1 MFDNIKPQFTK
12 SPPRNILIIAV
23 ILSLIF
29 GGGAGAAVSF
39 FVAQN
44 TQAFWNEFTNFP
56 VQKVITKEVS
66 GPRGKIINE
75 EAATIAA
82 VREAAPAT
90 VSIVVTKDLSK
101 FYQGFELSPFEEF
114 FGPPFSFS
122 VPAPREGKQ
131 QIGGGTGFL
140 ISSDG
145 LVLTNKHVVSDTEAE
160 YTVITSDGKQYPLKV
175 LAQDPFIDVAIGKI
189 EASNLPTVRLGDS
202 DKIDIGQTVIA
213 IGNTLSEFRNTVT
226 KGVISGRNRRV
237 EAGGGGGF
245 SEVIEEALQTDAA
258 INPGNSGGPLIN
270 LAGEVIGVNTAVSR
284 AGQLIGF
291 AIPINSVKS
300 VVESVKKFG
309 KIVRAYLGV
318 RFIVINETVARANKL
333 SRDYG
338 ALVLRGQRPE
348 ELAVIPGSPADK
360 AGLVENDIILEIDGK
375 KITEEQSLASVI
387 RAKKPGDEVTLK
399 VLHKGEEKNIT
410 VELGELK
417 Q

>member
-1 MFDNIKPQFTK
+1 MFDNIKSQFTR
-12 SPPRNILIIAV
+12 SSYRNILIIAV

-29 GGGAGAAVSF
+29 GGGAGAAVGF

-44 TQAFWNEFTNFP
+44 AQALWSELANFP
-56 VQKVITKEVS
+56 VPKVITKEVS
-66 GPRGKIINE
+66 RPSGKIINE

-90 VSIVVTKDLSK
+90 VSIAVTKDLSK

-114 FGPPFSFS
+114 FGLPSPFLG
-122 VPAPREGKQ
+122 PAPREGKQ
-131 QIGGGTGFL
+131 QVGGGTGFL

-145 LVLTNKHVVSDTEAE
+145 LVLTNKHVVSDPEAE

-175 LAQDPFIDVAIGKI
+175 LAQDSFIDVAIGKI
-189 EASNLPTVRLGDS
+189 EANNLPTVRLGDS
-202 DKIDIGQTVIA
+202 DKIEIGQTVIA

-237 EAGGGGGF
+237 VAGGSGF

-300 VVESVKKFG
+300 VVDSVKKFG

-318 RFIVINETVARANKL
+318 RFIVINETIAKANKL
-333 SRDYG
+333 PRDYG
-338 ALVLRGQRPE
+338 ALILRGQRPE
-348 ELAVIPGSPADK
+348 ELAVMPGSPADK
-360 AGLVENDIILEIDGK
+360 AGLVENDIILEIDGQ
-375 KITEEQSLASVI
+375 KITEEQSLASVV
-387 RAKKPGDEVTLK
+387 RAKKPGDKVTLK
-399 VLHKGEEKNIT
+399 VWHKEKEKNIT
-410 VELGELK
+410 VELGEFK
-417 Q
+417 

>member
-1 MFDNIKPQFTK
+1 MFDDIKSQFTRT
-12 SPPRNILIIAV
+12 SSRNILIIAV

-29 GGGAGAAVSF
+29 GGGAGAAVGF
-39 FVAQN
+39 FVTQNAQVL
-44 TQAFWNEFTNFP
+44 WSELTNFP
-56 VQKVITKEVS
+56 VPKVTTKEVK
-66 GPRGKIINE
+66 GPSGKIIGE
-75 EAATIAA
+75 EEATIAA

-90 VSIVVTKDLSK
+90 VSIAATKDLSK

-114 FGPPFSFS
+114 FGLPLPFSA
-122 VPAPREGKQ
+122 PAPREGKQ
-131 QIGGGTGFL
+131 QVGGGTGFL

-160 YTVITSDGKQYPLKV
+160 YTVITSEGKQYPLKI
-175 LAQDPFIDVAIGKI
+175 LAQDSFIDVAIGEI
-189 EASNLPTVRLGDS
+189 EANNLPTVRLGDS
-202 DKIDIGQTVIA
+202 DKLEIGQTVIA
-213 IGNTLSEFRNTVT
+213 IGNSLSEFRNTVT

-237 EAGGGGGF
+237 VAGGGGF

-300 VVESVKKFG
+300 VVDSVKKFG

-318 RFIVINETVARANKL
+318 RFIVINETIAKTNKL
-333 SRDYG
+333 PRDYG

-348 ELAVIPGSPADK
+348 ELAVMPGSPADK
-360 AGLVENDIILEIDGK
+360 AGLVENDIILEIDGQ
-375 KITEEQSLASVI
+375 KITEEQSLARVV
-387 RAKKPGDEVTLK
+387 RAKKPGDKVTLK
-399 VLHKGEEKNIT
+399 ILHKGEEKNIT
-410 VELGELK
+410 VELGEFK
-417 Q
+417 

>member
-1 MFDNIKPQFTK
+1 MFDNIKSQFTRT
-12 SPPRNILIIAV
+12 SSRNILIIAV

-29 GGGAGAAVSF
+29 GGGAGAAVGF
-39 FVAQN
+39 FVTQNAQVL
-44 TQAFWNEFTNFP
+44 WSELTNFP
-56 VQKVITKEVS
+56 VPKVITKEVK
-66 GPRGKIINE
+66 GPSGKIIGE
-75 EAATIAA
+75 EEATIAA

-90 VSIVVTKDLSK
+90 VSIAVTKDLSK

-114 FGPPFSFS
+114 FGLPLPFSA
-122 VPAPREGKQ
+122 PAPREGKQ
-131 QIGGGTGFL
+131 QVGGGTGFL

-160 YTVITSDGKQYPLKV
+160 YTVITSEGKQYPLKI
-175 LAQDPFIDVAIGKI
+175 LAQDSFIDVAIGKI
-189 EASNLPTVRLGDS
+189 EANNLLTVRLGDS
-202 DKIDIGQTVIA
+202 DKLEIGQTVIA
-213 IGNTLSEFRNTVT
+213 IGNSLSEFRNTVT

-237 EAGGGGGF
+237 VAGGGGGF

-300 VVESVKKFG
+300 VVDSVKKFG

-318 RFIVINETVARANKL
+318 RFIVINETIAKTNKL
-333 SRDYG
+333 PRDYG

-348 ELAVIPGSPADK
+348 ELAVMPGSPADK
-360 AGLVENDIILEIDGK
+360 AGLVENDIILEIDGQ
-375 KITEEQSLASVI
+375 KITEEQSLARVV
-387 RAKKPGDEVTLK
+387 RAKKPGDKVTLK
-399 VLHKGEEKNIT
+399 ILHKGEEKNIT
-410 VELGELK
+410 VELGEFK
-417 Q
+417 